1 MDTLIFENQ
10 PGENRRLNKGRRMK
24 VSRLET
30 FGVNRVERAVG

>member
-1 MDTLIFENQ
+1 MLEFENQ
-10 PGENRRLNKGRRMK
+10 PEENRRLHKGRGMK